1 LIVSLLSDLGQLTCP
16 LISFKAVLGDED
28 FTHMLAVFPT
38 HFFQILQKKNYKYL
52 FTGAGGIIVN

>member
-1 LIVSLLSDLGQLTCP
+1 MANISRLGT
-16 LISFKAVLGDED
+16 FKAVLVDED
-28 FTHMLAVFPT
+28 VTHMIAVLPT